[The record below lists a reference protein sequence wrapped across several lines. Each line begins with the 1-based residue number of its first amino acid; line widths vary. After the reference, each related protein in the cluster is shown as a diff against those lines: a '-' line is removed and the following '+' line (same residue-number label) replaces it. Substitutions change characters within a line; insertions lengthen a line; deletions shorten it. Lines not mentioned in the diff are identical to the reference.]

1 MEVEEILKERLRLRE
16 VYETIAD
23 SWTHLRARPLPEV
36 IDFSNSIK
44 RQGLI
49 LDVGCS
55 NCRNLIPF
63 LEKDFNCIGID
74 FSKGMIRE
82 AKKFLKRRGFNAFL
96 VVADVFNLPFKE
108 RKIDYVIFTRVLHH
122 LPTRKLRIEVLKEIR
137 RILNENG
144 KILITVWRRYFPR
157 FLIDFFSN
165 IFEKKFEFG
174 DTYKKWTYHGKTYKR
189 FYHLYSKKEIEE
201 ELISSGF
208 KIKKFYSDNG
218 NFVSIC
224 ET

>member
-1 MEVEEILKERLRLRE
+1 
-16 VYETIAD
+16 
-23 SWTHLRARPLPEV
+23 THLRARPLPEV